1 MVRASKTASTTS
13 VSATPVAPVSAD
25 NVQKPKAVS
34 KKAVKTVEPIVPVI
48 DVPVD
53 ATVVTTEIETVDAA
67 SVLDL
72 LAAYGAKVHQHVA
85 EAVQLKNEF
94 KALEKRVQRELKNA
108 QKKASNR
115 KRTSGNRQPS
125 GFIKPTLISAEL
137 ATFLGKP
144 EGTELARTAVSKEIN
159 QYIRANSLQEPTN
172 GRKINPDAKLSKLLK
187 IGKGEELT
195 YFNLQRYMK
204 HHFVKADSTVVQVA
218 APATTV

>member
-1 MVRASKTASTTS
+1 MVRASKTASTTN
-13 VSATPVAPVSAD
+13 VSATPVAPVSVAD
-25 NVQKPKAVS
+25 NVQKPKAT
-34 KKAVKTVEPIVPVI
+34 KKAVKTVEPVVPVVDAPVV
-48 DVPVD
+48 DVPESEVAD
-53 ATVVTTEIETVDAA
+53 AT
-67 SVLDL
+67 SVLDI

-125 GFIKPTLISAEL
+125 GFIKPTLISPEL
-137 ATFLGKP
+137 AAFLGKP

-159 QYIRANSLQEPTN
+159 QYIRANNLQEPTN

-204 HHFVKADSTVVQVA
+204 HHFVKTEAVAPVV
-218 APATTV
+218 

>member
-1 MVRASKTASTTS
+1 MVRASKTASTTN
-13 VSATPVAPVSAD
+13 VSATPVAPVSVAD
-25 NVQKPKAVS
+25 NVQKPKAT
-34 KKAVKTVEPIVPVI
+34 KKAVKTVEPVVPVVDAPVV
-48 DVPVD
+48 DVPESEVAD
-53 ATVVTTEIETVDAA
+53 AT
-67 SVLDL
+67 SVLDI

-108 QKKASNR
+108 QKKVSNR

-125 GFIKPTLISAEL
+125 GFIKPTLISPEL
-137 ATFLGKP
+137 AAFLGKP

-159 QYIRANSLQEPTN
+159 QYIRANNLQEPTN

-204 HHFVKADSTVVQVA
+204 HHFVKTEAVAPVSTA
-218 APATTV
+218 

>member
-1 MVRASKTASTTS
+1 MVRASKTASTS
-13 VSATPVAPVSAD
+13 NVSATPVAPVSVD
-25 NVQKPKAVS
+25 NVQKPKAV
-34 KKAVKTVEPIVPVI
+34 KKTAKVVEPVVAPVA
-48 DVPVD
+48 DVSVD
-53 ATVVTTEIETVDAA
+53 TVVPETETIDAV

-72 LAAYGAKVHQHVA
+72 LSAYGAKVHQHVA

-94 KALEKRVQRELKNA
+94 KALEKRVQREIKNA

-125 GFIKPTLISAEL
+125 GFIKPTLISNEL
-137 ATFLGKP
+137 ASFLGKP
-144 EGTELARTAVSKEIN
+144 VGTELARTAVSREIN

-187 IGKGEELT
+187 IGKDEELT

-204 HHFVKADSTVVQVA
+204 HHFVKTAV
-218 APATTV
+218 APAPAPVAV

>member
-1 MVRASKTASTTS
+1 MVRASKTASTS
-13 VSATPVAPVSAD
+13 NVSATPVAPVSVD
-25 NVQKPKAVS
+25 NVQKPKAV
-34 KKAVKTVEPIVPVI
+34 KKTAKVVEPVVAPVA
-48 DVPVD
+48 DVSVD
-53 ATVVTTEIETVDAA
+53 TVVPETETIDAV

-72 LAAYGAKVHQHVA
+72 LSAYGAKVHQHVA

-94 KALEKRVQRELKNA
+94 KALEKRVQREIKNA

-125 GFIKPTLISAEL
+125 GFIKPTLISNEL
-137 ATFLGKP
+137 ASFLGKP
-144 EGTELARTAVSKEIN
+144 VGTELARTAVSREIN

-187 IGKGEELT
+187 IGKDEELT

-204 HHFVKADSTVVQVA
+204 HHFVKVDPAVA
-218 APATTV
+218 PVPTTTA